1 MKFSNRLP
9 LQVVKDIRAAQSDEE
24 AAKVLA
30 LECELDDELST
41 LIKDEKRIQELTDRI
56 NKTINGQKTT
66 MRL

>member
-9 LQVVKDIRAAQSDEE
+9 LQVVKDIRAAQTDEE
-24 AAKVLA
+24 AAKVLT

-56 NKTINGQKTT
+56 NETINGQKTT